1 VNEAAHVLIPAR
13 DEAHTIG
20 AVVRGCRAAGFAVT
34 VIDDGSRD
42 ATAHLARQAGAGVI
56 TARGTLHGKTAA
68 LRLALRT
75 VPAEVP
81 WLFFLDGD
89 GQHDPADLPR
99 FWAERA
105 DADLVVGNRL
115 PDAARMPLLRRW
127 TNRAMSALLA
137 PSGVADS
144 QCGFRLVRRAW
155 LGDWLPAGHHFQF
168 ESELALRAAARPTR
182 VRNVPIAATYADE
195 ESRIA
200 PWRDGLNFAR
210 CLCRPGSHQP

>member
-1 VNEAAHVLIPAR
+1 VNETAHIFIPAR
-13 DEAHTIG
+13 DEAHAIG
-20 AVVRGCRAAGFAVT
+20 AVVRVCCAAGFATT

-42 ATAHLARQAGAGVI
+42 LTAQLARQAGAEVI
-56 TARGTLHGKTAA
+56 TTRGPIRGKTAA

-75 VPAEVP
+75 VPADVA

-89 GQHDPADLPR
+89 GQHDPAELPR
-99 FWAERA
+99 FWAARHE
-105 DADLVVGNRL
+105 ADLVVGNRF
-115 PDAARMPLLRRW
+115 PDAARMPRLRRW

-168 ESELALRAAARPTR
+168 ESELALRAASRPTR
-182 VRNVPIAATYADE
+182 VVNLPIAATYADE
-195 ESRIA
+195 ESKIA

-210 CLCRPGSHQP
+210 CLCRSGSSNL